1 MLLRKKPPAG
11 RQIIYS
17 ILATVA
23 PPQFIEQ
30 WLGIFGLAESDLPEV
45 PKTNDV
51 CIYVYS
57 AETGKVEVQ
66 RYGPGRDAVPDIWL
80 KTRTGYVCVIQGW
93 WTHFYKED

>member
-1 MLLRKKPPAG
+1 MLLRKNPPAG
-11 RQIIYS
+11 RTVVFS

-23 PPQFIEQ
+23 PPQFITL
-30 WLGIFGLAESDLPEV
+30 WLGSFGLTESDLPEV

-57 AETGKVEVQ
+57 AETGRVEVQ
-66 RYGPGRDAVPDIWL
+66 RYGPGRDVVPDIWL
-80 KTRTGYVCVIQGW
+80 KTRSGYVCIIQGW

>member
-1 MLLRKKPPAG
+1 MLVRKEDTMG
-11 RQIIYS
+11 REIVYS

-23 PPQFIEQ
+23 PPQFIKL
-30 WLGIFGLAESDLPEV
+30 WLGIFGLEESDLPEV

-66 RYGPGRDAVPDIWL
+66 RYGPGRDTVPDVWL
-80 KTRTGYVCVIQGW
+80 KTRTGYMCFIQGW